1 MRCYPKRS
9 FVWLLLLAQF
19 LLAVFIYRNKHIYFT
34 SKTPMFNVVTSLE
47 SSEASGK
54 TLHLNLKRRIELNQ
68 STVSVSST
76 TERTMTISQPH
87 QNSRD
92 FHAEKEH
99 ESTNATLV
107 TNVLVKKTFSIY
119 LSNYNGLNSFYD
131 HFFEKLEEIMQES
144 EKICKMPDSVKC
156 IYQHSDAENA
166 DMLFSSVSH
175 FSTSLKRQPRQLTA
189 VYNTEAWGSK
199 QKMLSADI
207 RMDFRRDAEVVVS
220 HGCAIKPSRY
230 PQSAKSRSGI
240 ALFMSNCGATWRSDY
255 IQELMKLVKIDSYG
269 SCFHNVP
276 QSASRFAQGWES
288 SLIKTA
294 SKYRMLLTFE
304 NKIQEDYISEKI
316 SNAYLSGAIP
326 VYWGPP
332 DIYSWVPGDHTFIDP
347 TKFNGAKDLAD
358 YLNRVLTDDS
368 LYEYHTSNYEWKKSD
383 DYQKT
388 RCANYVEGAPFCDLC
403 RKGYLKQKANSAK
416 GN

>member
-1 MRCYPKRS
+1 M
-9 FVWLLLLAQF
+9 WLLCLLQLLLAIF
-19 LLAVFIYRNKHIYFT
+19 LYSKREVLTYETPNFNTASSLKKNEGSEYR
-34 SKTPMFNVVTSLE
+34 
-47 SSEASGK
+47 
-54 TLHLNLKRRIELNQ
+54 LHLNLNRHIELNQ
-68 STVSVSST
+68 STVSVSRT
-76 TERTMTISQPH
+76 TERTITIDKPR
-87 QNSRD
+87 QNTRD
-92 FHAEKEH
+92 IHAEKEH
-99 ESTNATLV
+99 ESTSTTNATLV
-107 TNVLVKKTFSIY
+107 TNFLVKKTFSIY
-119 LSNYNGLNSFYD
+119 LGNYNSLNSFYD
-131 HFFEKLEEIMQES
+131 HFFEKLEKIMQES

-166 DMLFSSVSH
+166 DMLFYWVSH
-175 FSTSLKRQPRQLTA
+175 FSSSLKKQPHQLTA

-240 ALFMSNCGATWRSDY
+240 ALFMSNCGATWRSNY
-255 IQELMKLVKIDSYG
+255 IKELMKLVKIDSYG

-294 SKYRMLLTFE
+294 SRYRMLLTFE

-416 GN
+416 GS